1 MSSRL
6 LLDFVLCSECFGA
19 CIRKL
24 MVVNSGGKDVLAW
37 PTKVDED
44 LASAQPLI
52 VAAIEPHQ
60 GRKFGD
66 PLLICPALLAH
77 R

>member
-1 MSSRL
+1 
-6 LLDFVLCSECFGA
+6 
-19 CIRKL
+19 